1 MKLINKLFP
10 LDDLMGTVK
19 LFPLS
24 VLSALSLFVMCILLI
39 HNVVDI
45 EEEFIQRLFVFLGS
59 CYLMFGI
66 TRLTAQSQG
75 LSRTKEYS
83 ISILCAVGVM
93 ALTWLP
99 TLWWMHFYY
108 LVPALLLVLMFAPY
122 IKAGD
127 DLSVWFFNGSMWF
140 GVVVSYVALL
150 LFAGGLCTALWAV
163 HVLFDVNIVEEV
175 YSDIWAFAC
184 LVLGPLYAL
193 SWVPERFT
201 FNKEDCNAPA
211 GLKFIVNWISA
222 PMVFLY
228 LGVLYAYFIKILVTG
243 EVPNGHLAYMISG
256 FIGAGIIT
264 YLLAHPLRDESSPQ
278 LRLFYRIL
286 FPAMIVP
293 VAFHFYAIWERVS
306 AYGVTESRYM
316 LAISAI
322 WFAYLAV
329 AGTLKRLPLRAVPMS
344 LAILMLVATV
354 GPWSAVSVSG
364 QSQKERLETLLVE
377 NNILINDKVVIPK
390 SEPSFEARK
399 NISSIL
405 AFMCQTKRD
414 ELIEIWFTPSKEDTE
429 FQCDQYDLTEE
440 MGFEFVYSFEEFVDE
455 NQFKFNSKSYNY
467 KDIAGY
473 DRLIEN
479 NYLHKFSDKQAFD
492 KYELTFD
499 NEETFNVEFNAPNLI
514 VTVADMEPVS
524 LDLKAFAYQLFT
536 ASTED
541 TERNDMGIQGEN
553 KDMRYRIEFSHL
565 SGEKHSDNLDLQSIS
580 FDFYYKAKN

>member
-19 LFPLS
+19 RFPLS

-45 EEEFIQRLFVFLGS
+45 EDEFIQRLFVFLGS

-83 ISILCAVGVM
+83 ISILCAVGVI

-201 FNKEDCNAPA
+201 FNKEDCNAPS

-286 FPAMIVP
+286 FPALIVP

-364 QSQKERLETLLVE
+364 QSQKARLETLLVE

-405 AFMCQTKRD
+405 AYMCQTKRD

-455 NQFKFNSKSYNY
+455 NQFRFNSKSYNY

-499 NEETFNVEFNAPNLI
+499 NEKTFNVEFNAPNLI

>member
-19 LFPLS
+19 RFPLS
-24 VLSALSLFVMCILLI
+24 VLSALSLFVMSILLI

-45 EEEFIQRLFVFLGS
+45 EDEFIQRLFVFIGT
-59 CYLMFGI
+59 CYLVFGI
-66 TRLTAQSQG
+66 TRLMAQSQG
-75 LSRTKEYS
+75 LSRAKEYS
-83 ISILCAVGVM
+83 ITILCAVGVV
-93 ALTWLP
+93 ALIWLSS
-99 TLWWMHFYY
+99 LWWMHFYY

-163 HVLFDVNIVEEV
+163 HVLFDVNIAEEV
-175 YSDIWAFAC
+175 YNDIWAFAC
-184 LVLGPLYAL
+184 LILGPLYAL

-201 FNKEDCNAPA
+201 FNKEDCNAPS

-364 QSQKERLETLLVE
+364 QSQKARLETLLVE

-405 AFMCQTKRD
+405 AYMCQTKRD

-455 NQFKFNSKSYNY
+455 NQFRFNSKSYNY

-499 NEETFNVEFNAPNLI
+499 NEKTFNVEFNAPNLI

-524 LDLKAFAYQLFT
+524 LNLKAFAYQLFT

>member
-1 MKLINKLFP
+1 
-10 LDDLMGTVK
+10 
-19 LFPLS
+19 
-24 VLSALSLFVMCILLI
+24 
-39 HNVVDI
+39 
-45 EEEFIQRLFVFLGS
+45 
-59 CYLMFGI
+59 
-66 TRLTAQSQG
+66 
-75 LSRTKEYS
+75 
-83 ISILCAVGVM
+83 
-93 ALTWLP
+93 
-99 TLWWMHFYY
+99 
-108 LVPALLLVLMFAPY
+108 
-122 IKAGD
+122 
-127 DLSVWFFNGSMWF
+127 
-140 GVVVSYVALL
+140 
-150 LFAGGLCTALWAV
+150 
-163 HVLFDVNIVEEV
+163 
-175 YSDIWAFAC
+175 
-184 LVLGPLYAL
+184 
-193 SWVPERFT
+193 
-201 FNKEDCNAPA
+201 
-211 GLKFIVNWISA
+211 
-222 PMVFLY
+222 
-228 LGVLYAYFIKILVTG
+228 G

-364 QSQKERLETLLVE
+364 QSQKARLETLLVE

-405 AFMCQTKRD
+405 AYMCQTKRD

-455 NQFKFNSKSYNY
+455 NQFRFNSKSYNY